1 MHFCFSEYSSAI
13 RLPLELVF
21 LELPYVQTC
30 PQHSVKLC
38 TRKLGGERDQKE
50 SENPRLVEEEK
61 DPRAHPSQPHSNR
74 DTPSRVPTPTSPSLS
89 SVPFP
94 QVFVD
99 VGELPPEPLLP
110 RLSSPSSLSIV
121 SEERCSRPFSTL
133 AALCW
138 TFSSMSMSV
147 LS

>member
-1 MHFCFSEYSSAI
+1 MKH
-13 RLPLELVF
+13 
-21 LELPYVQTC
+21 
-30 PQHSVKLC
+30 C

-61 DPRAHPSQPHSNR
+61 DARAHPSQPRSSR
-74 DTPSRVPTPTSPSLS
+74 DTLSRVSSPTSPSLS

-99 VGELPPEPLLP
+99 VSELPPEPLLP
-110 RLSSPSSLSIV
+110 RLSSPSSLSIF
-121 SEERCSRPFSTL
+121 SEERCSRPFGTL
-133 AALCW
+133 VALCW
-138 TFSSMSMSV
+138 TFTSMPMSV